1 MLEILQKGGPLM
13 GIILLCSV
21 VALGVFF
28 ERLLY
33 LHRASIRVGEFMEGL
48 ALLLRRGH
56 LTEAL
61 QECVVTSGPVA
72 RVLQAALQRPH
83 AGRAELKEITN
94 DAGLLALPKLE
105 RNLSILSMLAYI
117 APLVGLLGTVLGL
130 LDAFLAISA
139 HSGYATAAEIARGV
153 FESLITTAA
162 GIAVAI
168 PAFLAYSYLSSRV
181 NDLRHDMERAG
192 IEIIQLLVDLKTA
205 THESGCAVDPL

>member
-33 LHRASIRVGEFMEGL
+33 IHRASIRVSEFMEGL
-48 ALLLRRGH
+48 DLLLKRGH
-56 LTEAL
+56 LSEAL
-61 QECVVTSGPVA
+61 QECVVTSGSVA
-72 RVLQAALQRPH
+72 RVLQAALEH
-83 AGRAELKEITN
+83 AGADRLELKEVTN
-94 DAGLLALPKLE
+94 NAGLLELPKLE
-105 RNLSILSMLAYI
+105 RNLSILSVLAYI
-117 APLVGLLGTVLGL
+117 TPLVGLLGTVLGL
-130 LDAFLAISA
+130 LDAFLAITA
-139 HSGYATAAEIARGV
+139 HGGYATAAEIARGV

-181 NDLRHDMERAG
+181 SDLRHDMERAG
-192 IEIIQLLVDLKTA
+192 IEIIQLLLDRRQ
-205 THESGCAVDPL
+205 S

>member
-33 LHRASIRVGEFMEGL
+33 LHRVSIRVGEFLEGL
-48 ALLLRRGH
+48 RVLIQRNH
-56 LTEAL
+56 LAEAL
-61 QECVVTSGPVA
+61 QECVTIAGPVA
-72 RVLQAALQRPH
+72 RVLQAALQKPDSS
-83 AGRAELKEITN
+83 RAELKEITT
-94 DAGLLALPKLE
+94 DAGLLELPKLE

-117 APLVGLLGTVLGL
+117 TPLIGLLGTVLGL
-130 LDAFLAISA
+130 LDAFLAITS
-139 HSGYATAAEIARGV
+139 HGGYATAADIAKGI

-162 GIAVAI
+162 GLAIAI

-181 NDLRHDMERAG
+181 NDLIHDMERAG
-192 IEIIQLLVDLKTA
+192 IEIVQLLIDRQMMARK
-205 THESGCAVDPL
+205 SN

>member
-33 LHRASIRVGEFMEGL
+33 LHRASIRVSEFMEGL
-48 ALLLRRGH
+48 SLLLKRGH
-56 LTEAL
+56 RSEAL
-61 QECVVTSGPVA
+61 QECLVTPGPVA
-72 RVLQAALQRPH
+72 RVLQAALECPSLD
-83 AGRAELKEITN
+83 RAELKEITT
-94 DAGLLALPKLE
+94 DAGLLELPKLE

-117 APLVGLLGTVLGL
+117 TPLVGLLGTVLGL
-130 LDAFLAISA
+130 LDAFLMITA
-139 HSGYATAAEIARGV
+139 HGGYATAAEIAHGM

-181 NDLRHDMERAG
+181 NDLRHDMERAS
-192 IEIIQLLVDLKTA
+192 IEIIQLLLYRSQD
-205 THESGCAVDPL
+205 

>member
-33 LHRASIRVGEFMEGL
+33 LHRASIRVGEFLEGL
-48 ALLLRRGH
+48 CLLLKRGH

-61 QECVVTSGPVA
+61 QECSITSGPVA
-72 RVLQAALQRPH
+72 RVLQAALQR
-83 AGRAELKEITN
+83 ADANRTELKEITT
-94 DAGLLALPKLE
+94 DAGLLELPKLE

-117 APLVGLLGTVLGL
+117 TPLVGLLGTVLGL
-130 LDAFLAISA
+130 LDAFLAITA
-139 HSGYATAAEIARGV
+139 HGGYATAAEIAKGV

-162 GIAVAI
+162 GLAVAI

-181 NDLRHDMERAG
+181 NDLIHDMERAG
-192 IEIIQLLVDLKTA
+192 IEIVQLLIDRQQQLPSREVKP
-205 THESGCAVDPL
+205 SV